1 MVAGSRRADVEILLR
16 VSRMYYEQG
25 LMQSEIAA
33 RIGYS
38 RPHVSRLLAQARERG
53 IVRVSISHPLERI
66 LAIEAD
72 LRRRLPI
79 ASIRVAEVPDS
90 DTMGAIGRAAAELLA
105 DTLLDG
111 QVLAVGNGRSIAA
124 VARHLQPLTR
134 VNCTVVQ
141 LLGSIPGGLPE
152 WGRDAPTVCS
162 RIAERLGAKMSRMS
176 MPLIVDNPALL
187 PSLMREEQV
196 ATTLSL
202 GARADMAMVGVAGIE
217 ARGPGNILAEY
228 LTPDVVQAIQRGS
241 AVGHILDHHYDM
253 KGDHVVTP
261 LSRRTLALPL
271 EDLKRIPTVVGVAA
285 GAEKADA
292 IIGAVRGRIISSLV
306 TDYETAAVILAAL

>member
-124 VARHLQPLTR
+124 APPAAHPGQLHRRAAARIDPGRAPGVGAGRPDR
-134 VNCTVVQ
+134 VQ
-141 LLGSIPGGLPE
+141 QDRG
-152 WGRDAPTVCS
+152 
-162 RIAERLGAKMSRMS
+162 
-176 MPLIVDNPALL
+176 
-187 PSLMREEQV
+187 
-196 ATTLSL
+196 
-202 GARADMAMVGVAGIE
+202 E
-217 ARGPGNILAEY
+217 ARGEDVADVHA
-228 LTPDVVQAIQRGS
+228 PD
-241 AVGHILDHHYDM
+241 
-253 KGDHVVTP
+253 
-261 LSRRTLALPL
+261 RR
-271 EDLKRIPTVVGVAA
+271 
-285 GAEKADA
+285 
-292 IIGAVRGRIISSLV
+292 
-306 TDYETAAVILAAL
+306 

>member
-152 WGRDAPTVCS
+152 WG
-162 RIAERLGAKMSRMS
+162 
-176 MPLIVDNPALL
+176 
-187 PSLMREEQV
+187 
-196 ATTLSL
+196 
-202 GARADMAMVGVAGIE
+202 AGRPDRVQQDRGE
-217 ARGPGNILAEY
+217 ARGEDVADVHA
-228 LTPDVVQAIQRGS
+228 PD
-241 AVGHILDHHYDM
+241 
-253 KGDHVVTP
+253 
-261 LSRRTLALPL
+261 RR
-271 EDLKRIPTVVGVAA
+271 
-285 GAEKADA
+285 
-292 IIGAVRGRIISSLV
+292 
-306 TDYETAAVILAAL
+306 